1 MERTSPEFTWRD
13 YLGPV
18 IARRWLVLAI
28 VIVVAGATYAYY
40 SRKPP
45 VYTAST
51 ELYVGASA
59 NPVLNLSAVPNT
71 PRGLQDDASL
81 ITTTEMAAVVARH
94 IGYTG
99 PPANLLGGV
108 TAIPVSNADFITIT
122 AQAGTPRRAARL
134 ANAFT
139 RAYIRT
145 TTAQGRR
152 SISSSIASLQKQLRQ
167 LPKRSSDAVVR
178 SNLSTQIQ
186 QLRASQP
193 TGGNTATQVDP
204 ATPPAAP
211 SNRPAWEY
219 ALLAGVAALIAG
231 VLLAYLLHRLD
242 TRLKSV
248 DQALEVY
255 GRPVLG
261 VVLHDPHINA
271 FHDGVPTLSP
281 QSREAFRQLRVALDV
296 TELERR
302 FTTILITSAGPE
314 EGKSAVARNLALA
327 YSEAGQRVALI
338 DGDLRK
344 PTLPKILGAGSGPGL
359 SDVLAGKNN
368 LDEVL
373 TWAPA
378 ANAGAGRRTKASVP
392 VADGDEV
399 GAPETNGIT
408 FLPAGTTPP
417 NPPAVIE
424 SEGFRSLMN
433 QLAQDHDVVAI
444 DSSPLTVVSDII
456 PLLSHV
462 DAVLVVART
471 GITDKRN
478 ARHALE
484 VISRVPD
491 VNFIGLV
498 VNGLPV
504 AEAAVYGSG
513 YYSYYHYGY
522 GNGYRNGYGS
532 GNGKRGAPRLRRL
545 IRRS

>member
-1 MERTSPEFTWRD
+1 MERASPEFTWRD

-28 VIVVAGATYAYY
+28 VIAVAGATYAYY

-45 VYTAST
+45 VYQAST
-51 ELYVGASA
+51 ELYLGVPADPALNTTAAAS
-59 NPVLNLSAVPNT
+59 S
-71 PRGLQDDASL
+71 PRALQDDAGL
-81 ITTTEMAAVVARH
+81 ITTTELAAVVARH

-99 PPANLLGGV
+99 PPADLLGDV
-108 TAIPVSNADFITIT
+108 TAIPANNADFILVT
-122 AQAGTPRRAARL
+122 AQARTPRRAARL

-167 LPKRSSDAVVR
+167 LPKRPANALVR

-186 QLRASQP
+186 QLRATEP
-193 TGGNTATQVDP
+193 TGGNTATQIDP

-211 SNRPAWEY
+211 TNRPAWQY
-219 ALLAGVAALIAG
+219 ALLAGAAALIG
-231 VLLAYLLHRLD
+231 SVLLAYLLHRLD
-242 TRLKSV
+242 TRVKSV

-271 FHDGVPTLSP
+271 FHNDLPTLSP
-281 QSREAFRQLRVALDV
+281 QSREAFRQLRVALAV

-359 SDVLAGKNN
+359 CDVLAGKNT

-378 ANAGAGRRTKASVP
+378 AHAGAAGRTKVSVP
-392 VADGDEV
+392 VADSDEA
-399 GAPETNGIT
+399 GASETNGIT

-424 SEGFRSLMN
+424 SEGFRSLMH
-433 QLAQDHDVVAI
+433 QLAHDHDVVAI
-444 DSSPLTVVSDII
+444 DSTPLTVVSDII
-456 PLLSHV
+456 PLLAHV
-462 DAVLVVART
+462 DAVLVVARS

-491 VNFIGLV
+491 VNFVGLV

-522 GNGYRNGYGS
+522 GNGYGYGD
-532 GNGKRGAPRLRRL
+532 GNGKRAGPRLRRL